1 MTKYRYSFVSRERM
15 PDADLANGDIVLAD
29 SELLTAFFLTT
40 LAGESQPTRLPA
52 ASRLTDSMPGASTGI
67 GGLLT
72 VTLYRHSQEK
82 EFCTLG

>member
-1 MTKYRYSFVSRERM
+1 MRSDGTRSFRAERM

-82 EFCTLG
+82 EFYTLG

>member
-1 MTKYRYSFVSRERM
+1 MKYRPSFVSPERM
-15 PDADLANGDIVLAD
+15 AADLANGDIVLAD

-82 EFCTLG
+82 EFYTLG